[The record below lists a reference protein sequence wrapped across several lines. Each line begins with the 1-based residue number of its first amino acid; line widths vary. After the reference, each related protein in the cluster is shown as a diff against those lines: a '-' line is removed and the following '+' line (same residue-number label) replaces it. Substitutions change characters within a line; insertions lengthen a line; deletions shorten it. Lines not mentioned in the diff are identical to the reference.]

1 MYLTFRGTWHEYVA
15 VTDIDPQMLKG
26 LLSLLLLS
34 LLADVEDYG
43 YSLVERLRAGGL
55 DAVAEGTVYPALAR
69 LERSGLVATYHV
81 PSDRGP
87 ARKYYRLSDAGRD
100 ELSTRLAA
108 WKHLGQIVDDLTKG
122 IGT

>member
-1 MYLTFRGTWHEYVA
+1 MTE
-15 VTDIDPQMLKG
+15 IDPQMLKG

-43 YSLVERLRAGGL
+43 YSLLERLRAGGL

-87 ARKYYRLSDAGRD
+87 ARKYYRLSDDGRD
-100 ELSTRLAA
+100 ELSSRLAA
-108 WKHLGQIVDDLTKG
+108 WKHLGQVVDDLTKG
-122 IGT
+122 SGT